1 MKKRTMIIAGLML
14 LFAVGLMAQ
23 KSENLST
30 FDISPNPM
38 DKYCNITVGFSNET
52 CITLTIINDEEEVVK
67 TIYSG
72 PVYKNMTF
80 TWERDDAMGRF
91 VPNGT
96 YHVVVNYQS
105 RYTSTKKTLI
115 LK

>member
-1 MKKRTMIIAGLML
+1 MIIAGIML
-14 LFAVGLMAQ
+14 LFALGLMAQ
-23 KSENLST
+23 KAENLLN

-38 DKYCNITVGFSNET
+38 DKHCNIALEFRNET
-52 CITLTIINDEEEVVK
+52 AITLIIINGEEEIIK

-72 PVYKNMTF
+72 PVYKSMNF
-80 TWERDDAMGRF
+80 TWERDDAWGNIA
-91 VPNGT
+91 PSGT

>member
-1 MKKRTMIIAGLML
+1 MKKRTMIIAALML
-14 LFAVGLMAQ
+14 LFAMGLLAQ
-23 KSENLST
+23 KTEDIFT

-38 DKYCNITVGFSNET
+38 VKYCEITVGFENET
-52 CITLTIINDEEEVVK
+52 SINLVIMDSKEEVVK
-67 TIYSG
+67 TIYTG
-72 PVYKNMTF
+72 PIYKSMTF
-80 TWERDDAMGRF
+80 TWERDDARGAY

-96 YHVVVNYQS
+96 YFVVVNYQS